1 MNMINTIFP
10 FYVVFISILTLL
22 KSEDIFDNGVFRGL
36 VYFIIGIALGL
47 GICALFCAGIL
58 WVIIGI
64 LSFFGVT
71 SVGAWT
77 VGFSWT
83 AVKVVM
89 MVMSLITLIKK
100 S

>member
-22 KSEDIFDNGVFRGL
+22 ESENIFDDGVFRGL
-36 VYFIIGIALGL
+36 VYFTIGIALGL
-47 GICALFCAGIL
+47 GACVLFCAGIL

-83 AVKVVM
+83 AVKAVM
-89 MVMSLITLIKK
+89 MIMSLITFLTK
-100 S
+100 